1 MSARKL
7 QELLL
12 AAGYAPGSYS
22 GRGMY
27 GAECLSVALS
37 GSRVRAYAA
46 AAHLAR
52 DLKRIARRGEGA
64 TITRAVAT
72 ASCES
77 LGQGV
82 VFYWPSVPF
91 AQEIVASGKS
101 RGES

>member
-27 GAECLSVALS
+27 GAECLSVALD
-37 GSRVRAYAA
+37 VRAYAA